1 MGLDN
6 WLKTTYNNNTIY
18 NKMVKNSNNSKVR
31 MKLQRKK
38 FNGNFI
44 NVYET
49 PRIML
54 GFTEIH
60 FSFTDLSR
68 LFGPYKL
75 IELKQVHSDI
85 IHVSSQIE
93 PGSKGDGIILDQKD
107 TMAVI
112 KTADCTPLFF
122 WYHGKTGCS
131 IGGVIHIGWRGLLKG
146 IEKKLLELLAAKFV
160 NIDIR
165 QLNIFLGP
173 SIEKNCYE
181 VGPDLHEMFSPKT
194 YRDDIFSPLYTNR
207 DRKYK
212 YLLDVKKGIRLSLKE
227 SGIPDQRI
235 WESRLCTF
243 CEKDRFPSYRRCPTP
258 GKRIYNFLLLKAPYP
273 LQG

>member
-1 MGLDN
+1 
-6 WLKTTYNNNTIY
+6 
-18 NKMVKNSNNSKVR
+18 MVKNSNNSKVR